1 MSQARES
8 FTDYGGFVEKFKPK
22 RTTDDCYTPPEVYA
36 VVLDYVRERWGVDE
50 ADVARLFWPDDD
62 FESFVGEGVRWHH
75 HSPFP
80 VSLLPPTILG
90 DTNHVPYGL
99 IGRMPCR
106 NRAHL
111 TRGCSSRGAEQLQ
124 LLDGGDSADRM
135 TEIQVTALPHPVQDV
150 HPHVQIPASHD
161 VARFHTE
168 RVHQTHHRLER
179 APIVRRHE
187 RRVVSMAQRARR
199 KRRENIVCGQRER
212 ARSTCNTASRLLGSL
227 RTGW

>member
-1 MSQARES
+1 M
-8 FTDYGGFVEKFKPK
+8 V
-22 RTTDDCYTPPEVYA
+22 
-36 VVLDYVRERWGVDE
+36 
-50 ADVARLFWPDDD
+50 RLFWPDDD

-111 TRGCSSRGAEQLQ
+111 TRGCSSRGAGHPAAGNAGRTGPAMPLCPRTMPGPHDAAGHSKPYRRGTAPAPRRRRQRH
-124 LLDGGDSADRM
+124 RM

-179 APIVRRHE
+179 VPIVRRHE

-199 KRRENIVCGQRER
+199 KRRENIVCSQRER

>member
-1 MSQARES
+1 MSQSKES
-8 FTDYGGFVEKFKPK
+8 FADYDGFVEKFRPK

-50 ADVARLFWPDDD
+50 ADVVRPFWPGGD

-90 DTNHVPYGL
+90 DTNHVPHGL

-111 TRGCSSRGAEQLQ
+111 TRGCSSRGAGHPAAGNAGRTGPAMPLCPRTVPGPHDAAGHSKPYRRGTAPAPRRRRQRRPY
-124 LLDGGDSADRM
+124 DGNPGHGS
-135 TEIQVTALPHPVQDV
+135 
-150 HPHVQIPASHD
+150 PASSTGCSPTRAD
-161 VARFHTE
+161 T
-168 RVHQTHHRLER
+168 RLTR
-179 APIVRRHE
+179 CSP
-187 RRVVSMAQRARR
+187 VSY
-199 KRRENIVCGQRER
+199 GT
-212 ARSTCNTASRLLGSL
+212 SSSDSPSS
-227 RTGW
+227 RTGAHCTAA